1 MLSKLKSEALKERHW
16 RQIMKFV
23 NVSWN
28 LNELTLGQMW
38 EVDLLKYESFINEI
52 LTVAQGEKGLEEFLK
67 QVKLFSYSVE
77 TKNKE
82 E

>member
-38 EVDLLKYESFINEI
+38 EVDLLKYESSINEI

-67 QVKLFSYSVE
+67 QVKLFFYSVE
-77 TKNKE
+77 TK
-82 E
+82 

>member
-1 MLSKLKSEALKERHW
+1 
-16 RQIMKFV
+16 MKFV

-38 EVDLLKYESFINEI
+38 EVDLIKYESSINEI

-67 QVKLFSYSVE
+67 QVSLISYLVE
-77 TKNKE
+77 TK
-82 E
+82 

>member
-1 MLSKLKSEALKERHW
+1 
-16 RQIMKFV
+16 MKFV

-38 EVDLLKYESFINEI
+38 EVDLIKYESSINEI

-67 QVKLFSYSVE
+67 QVSLISYSVE
-77 TKNKE
+77 TK
-82 E
+82 

>member
-38 EVDLLKYESFINEI
+38 EVDLIKYESSINEI

-67 QVKLFSYSVE
+67 QVSLISYLVE
-77 TKNKE
+77 TK
-82 E
+82 